1 MTSKAG
7 ICRRLAVIL
16 LVAWLSGISFA
27 VSAACPVPADDTDV
41 AVGIRL
47 APPFVTQDSI
57 RGQRG
62 FALELWQSIA
72 QDLQNKG
79 VIGKTELLE
88 CSLHEQLEALAV
100 GELDVVVSPL
110 TITAERMA
118 AFDFSHQYLGS
129 GITLAQQSSNVVDF
143 GYAARILYNTVT
155 QPGVPRAIL
164 VFMVLNLVLAGLMSR
179 VLKTHKD
186 FDVIGREPRILRW
199 FRAGIETIARTTG
212 LQSTGSD
219 FRSTLAKLLDMLMA
233 IIGTLLSAIIFGVL
247 TAALIGS
254 IGVRQDVPLGQLPQL
269 RVATLTNSTSQ
280 SFLEQLSRGQL
291 NEGDGLVFT
300 GAENKNGVVIGRRWI
315 SLTSAGNPRLG
326 SNSTAAQDPS
336 GITCIPI
343 ELADKRS
350 RCITTAS
357 WFEAMQML
365 AAGEVDAVLGDW
377 AQLSYLA
384 RLPIFGSGL
393 YVQSAAFRSEPY
405 GWGINQARPELRDAI
420 NEALMARIRNPQWR
434 FMVQEYMGSGSIGSN

>member
-7 ICRRLAVIL
+7 VWRRLTVL
-16 LVAWLSGISFA
+16 LLTVWLSGISF
-27 VSAACPVPADDTDV
+27 VTSAACPMPDDDTDV

-72 QDLQNKG
+72 HDLRQKG
-79 VIGKTELLE
+79 VIGKTELIE
-88 CSLHEQLEALAV
+88 CSLDEQLVALAS
-100 GELDVVVSPL
+100 GDLDVVVSPL

-118 AFDFSHQYLGS
+118 LFDFSHQYLGS

-143 GYAARILYNTVT
+143 GYAGRIVFNTVT

-164 VFMVLNLVLAGLMSR
+164 IFLVLNLILAGLTSR
-179 VLKTHKD
+179 LLKTHKD
-186 FDVIGREPRILRW
+186 FEVIVREPLVLRL
-199 FRAGIETIARTTG
+199 FRAVIETITRTTG
-212 LQSTGSD
+212 LQSTSSD
-219 FRSTLAKLLDMLMA
+219 FRSTLAKSLDVLMA

-254 IGVRQDVPLGQLPQL
+254 IGVRRDVPLGQLPHL
-269 RVATLTNSTSQ
+269 RVAMLANSTSQ
-280 SFLEQLSRGQL
+280 MFLEQLSRGQL
-291 NEGDGLVFT
+291 NQDDQRVFA
-300 GAENKNGVVIGRRWI
+300 GAENKNGVSIGRRWI
-315 SLTSAGNPRLG
+315 SMTAAGNARSIP
-326 SNSTAAQDPS
+326 SNTVAEDLA
-336 GITCIPI
+336 GIRCQPA
-343 ELADKRS
+343 ELADKQS

-365 AAGEVDAVLGDW
+365 SAGEVDAVLGDW

-384 RLPIFGSGL
+384 RLPLFANGI
-393 YVQSAAFRSEPY
+393 YVQSAAFRNEPY
-405 GWGINQARPELRDAI
+405 GWGINQARPDLRDAI
-420 NEALMARIRNPQWR
+420 NQALMERIRNPQWR